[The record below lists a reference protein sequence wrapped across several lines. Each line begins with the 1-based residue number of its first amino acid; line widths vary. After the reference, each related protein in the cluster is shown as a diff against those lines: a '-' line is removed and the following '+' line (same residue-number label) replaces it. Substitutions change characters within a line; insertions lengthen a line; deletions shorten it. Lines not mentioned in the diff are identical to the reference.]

1 MLNRT
6 IAPAVHDAVNFNFQL
21 PDCRRS
27 VFRNNLSLYW
37 LCAGTQDV
45 VQLEWVFK
53 AGLWEENKPGVAYAT
68 AGMIRN
74 GTSSKTEAQINEAL
88 EFYGASLHS
97 SANNDYSTLSLHCL
111 SRHLGKLLPIVQE
124 IIFDARFPENEL
136 DIYRRNAIQHLSVNL
151 KKVDFVANRE
161 ADAQVFGYDH
171 PYGRFSKKE
180 NLEELQVADLKEFH
194 SQYYTS
200 ANCTL
205 FMAGMVDTGT
215 VTLVEQYFGREQWGM
230 PLGAGIVAKQHL
242 ITPGK
247 KRKLQLDIQEES
259 VQGAV
264 RLLRA
269 FPDRHH
275 PDFVPMVLLNTL
287 LGGYFGSRLMAN
299 IREDKGYTYGIY
311 SQIYAYERASTLTIA
326 TEAGKEVC
334 TAVIEESRKEMQRLC
349 REAVSDEELSLVKNY
364 LFGSLLGDLD
374 GPFSLIRRW
383 KGLILNGFDRE
394 HFYDNLRIYRSATPG
409 ELQQLAQKYFDPGDY
424 YELVVV

>member
-6 IAPAVHDAVNFNFQL
+6 IAPAVHDAVNFHFQL
-21 PDCRRS
+21 PDCQKS
-27 VFRNNLSLYW
+27 VFNNKVPLYW

-45 VQLEWVFK
+45 VQLEWIFK
-53 AGLWEENKPGVAYAT
+53 AGLWEENKPGLAYAT
-68 AGMIRN
+68 AGMLKN

-111 SRHLGKLLPIVQE
+111 SRHLKELLPIIQE
-124 IIFDARFPENEL
+124 IIVDAQFPENEL
-136 DIYRRNAIQHLSVNL
+136 AIYRRNAIQHLSVNL

-161 ADAQVFGYDH
+161 ADAQIFGYNH
-171 PYGRFSKKE
+171 PYGRFSKQE
-180 NLEELQVADLKEFH
+180 NLEQLQVADLKNFH

-205 FMAGMVDTGT
+205 FMAGMVNAET
-215 VTLVEQYFGREQWGM
+215 VALVEQYFGKEQWG
-230 PLGAGIVAKQHL
+230 AGQFSEKQHP
-242 ITPGK
+242 IISGTQK
-247 KRKLQLDIQEES
+247 KIHIDIQEES

-275 PDFVPMVLLNTL
+275 PDFAPMIVLNTL
-287 LGGYFGSRLMAN
+287 FGGYFGSRLMAN

-311 SQIYAYERASTLTIA
+311 SQIYAYGKAATLTIA

-334 TAVIEESRKEMQRLC
+334 AAVIEESRKEMQRLC
-349 REAVSDEELSLVKNY
+349 HEAVSNEELSLVKNY

-383 KGLILNGFDRE
+383 KGLILNGFDKER
-394 HFYDNLRIYRSATPG
+394 FDNNLQVYRSVNP
-409 ELQQLAQKYFDPGDY
+409 EQLQLLAQKYFNPDDY